1 MERTTPEFG
10 SLRFVDSDRSDS
22 DRKDLESSAKRKGQ
36 WRRDIIESKTSYP
49 NNKNGN
55 RNHFGSDQCII
66 LLFQLYNNVHLYFR
80 YDVNEML
87 YRVVVNKTKN
97 EDWTMTIKGYK
108 IAYFSFKNGFPVSL
122 LLGVLG
128 SPFSSR

>member
-1 MERTTPEFG
+1 
-10 SLRFVDSDRSDS
+10 
-22 DRKDLESSAKRKGQ
+22 
-36 WRRDIIESKTSYP
+36 
-49 NNKNGN
+49 
-55 RNHFGSDQCII
+55 
-66 LLFQLYNNVHLYFR
+66 
-80 YDVNEML
+80 ML
-87 YRVVVNKTKN
+87 YRIVVNKTKN